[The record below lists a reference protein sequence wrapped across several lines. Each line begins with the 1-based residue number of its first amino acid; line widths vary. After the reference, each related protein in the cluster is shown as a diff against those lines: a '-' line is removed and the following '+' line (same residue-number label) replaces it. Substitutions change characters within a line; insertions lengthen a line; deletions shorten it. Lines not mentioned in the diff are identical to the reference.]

1 MKKSTF
7 INLEAIKKD
16 MEKEIEK
23 RETLKS
29 TIIANAENRTIS
41 ELTSFEEDKISMID
55 INIQE
60 AMEIIDQ
67 INYLINRIEDFSK
80 A

>member
-41 ELTSFEEDKISMID
+41 ELTSFEEDKISMIN